1 MFWNLI
7 FKLHFNCY
15 TEEKFSKC
23 YQNKPVLTLPSTE
36 SSAWQYVTLDPNF
49 LKQAPLIL
57 QQHKG
62 ITSLS
67 GGIGP
72 GGACKDK
79 T

>member
-7 FKLHFNCY
+7 FKLHFNCH
-15 TEEKFSKC
+15 TEESF
-23 YQNKPVLTLPSTE
+23 QNVIRIQPVLTLPSTE

-57 QQHKG
+57 QQHNG